1 MTIKSDTWIR
11 NQCIDPGFKV
21 ELAGGGVE
29 YAPAYPVNRQ
39 GMVGAHSISKK
50 DDSFMP
56 MISPF
61 VGSNIREENG
71 KRIIS
76 YGLSSYGYD
85 VRLADKFKLFV
96 PTEKI
101 AIYPSDD
108 DDCKHCITEKVIVDP
123 LESDDYKRCLIDMS
137 GDSVIIPPNSYLLGH
152 TVEYFHIPNDVLVV
166 CVGKSTLARCGLAI
180 NVTPIEPGFKGEV
193 VIEIS
198 NMTSLPVRVHAN
210 QGIAQFLFFQSD
222 EVCSTSYSSK
232 SGKYQGQT
240 GITLAKL

>member
-21 ELAGGGVE
+21 DLVGGGVE
-29 YAPAYPVNRQ
+29 YAQTYPVNHRC
-39 GMVGAHSISKK
+39 MVGAHPVQKRDESVL
-50 DDSFMP
+50 P
-56 MISPF
+56 MIHPF
-61 VGSNIREENG
+61 VDSNIKEENG
-71 KRIIS
+71 RRIIS

-85 VRLADKFKLFV
+85 VRLANKFKLFV
-96 PTEKI
+96 PTEG
-101 AIYPSDD
+101 
-108 DDCKHCITEKVIVDP
+108 VIVDP
-123 LESDDYKRCLIDMS
+123 LEGDDYNRCLVDMS

-152 TVEYFHIPNDVLVV
+152 TLEYFHIPDDVLVV
-166 CVGKSTLARCGLAI
+166 CVGKSTLARCGLGVNI
-180 NVTPIEPGFKGEV
+180 TPIEPGFKGEV

-198 NMTSLPVRVHAN
+198 NMTSLPVKVHAN

-240 GITLAKL
+240 GIMLAKV